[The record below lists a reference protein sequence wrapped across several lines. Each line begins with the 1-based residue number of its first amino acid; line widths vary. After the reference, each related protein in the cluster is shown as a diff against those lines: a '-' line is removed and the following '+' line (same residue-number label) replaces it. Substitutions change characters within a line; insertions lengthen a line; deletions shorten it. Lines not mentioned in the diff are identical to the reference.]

1 MLITKQGSS
10 NLGSQ
15 KMNICGC
22 ISLSHAVRSLPV
34 LHAKTELSKDELLV
48 LEQFETGEKVSLQ
61 TRNSPNH
68 DFTLVTVVAKQAICL
83 SPGYLNT
90 FSDEQLVWL
99 PFETEEVFECV
110 LVTHKNDK
118 NLLTKE
124 LVDLLQMI
132 YREKEKHYP
141 L

>member
-22 ISLSHAVRSLPV
+22 ISLSRAVRSLPV